1 MFAVSSWTDHWPYV
15 AAPYVFYSFCV
26 FWLLCMGD
34 HGDERNPV
42 KIFFKRIS
50 VSLERLTGRPGWAMA
65 GVLSGLLALGVAVV
79 GLYWDVAWHI
89 DFGRDKELFTPSHT
103 MILLGLSGMM
113 YASIIA
119 VIFATLDKAPV
130 GFQFAG
136 LTIPW
141 SALMLAV
148 LGFGGVAAFPLDELW
163 HRAYGVDVTL
173 WSPSHLQL
181 IAGGSLGP
189 IAVLMMLLEGRPQSR
204 STILGHVIEATAAG
218 AVLVGLTNFLGEFE
232 YGVPQFQ
239 ALYFP
244 LLIVLAAAFSL
255 VMARL
260 AIGPGGA
267 VAALAAY
274 LVVRGT
280 IALLVGGAL
289 NHTTPRFPLYLAAAL
304 CVEGVAALVGTRN
317 TLRFGL
323 ISGAAVGTVGLAGEM
338 VFTNASGW
346 LDSAPVLL
354 VPAAILGLVAGVS
367 AAVLGAGIGRAWRQG
382 DEVAASPVPLA
393 ALAVAG
399 LAVVV
404 TLAIPLPRNVGD
416 VGAAIRLVEP
426 AADGTSSRI
435 AVDLTPADAADNAI
449 SFGVMS
455 WQGGGRKWEKLEEL
469 SPGHWETADALPLTG
484 DWKTM
489 VSLMRGSQVMAAPVY
504 MPADA
509 EIGASAVPA
518 LPERQV
524 AFERN
529 TSVLLREAKDG
540 PSTPAVLAYGGVALV
555 TALWIGLFSVVGRRL
570 SAINNEAPVP
580 LAGRFGPSDWGNGNG
595 TPTQPPAAD
604 RPYARTWAST
614 PQPGTA
620 LPSK

>member
-1 MFAVSSWTDHWPYV
+1 MFAVTSWTDHWPYV

-34 HGDERNPV
+34 HGDETNPI

-65 GVLSGLLALGVAVV
+65 GTLSALLALGVAVV

-89 DFGRDKELFTPSHT
+89 DFGRDKQLFTPSHT

-119 VIFATLDKAPV
+119 IIFATLDKAPV

-189 IAVLMMLLEGRPQSR
+189 IAVLMMILEGRPQSR
-204 STILGHVIEATAAG
+204 PTFLGHFIEATAAG
-218 AVLVGLTNFLGEFE
+218 AILVGLTNFIGEFE
-232 YGVPQFQ
+232 FGVPQFQ

-244 LLIVLAAAFSL
+244 ILIALASAFSL
-255 VMARL
+255 VVARI

-267 VAALAAY
+267 LAAVTAHII
-274 LVVRGT
+274 LRT
-280 IALLVGGAL
+280 AIAGLVGGAL
-289 NHTTPRFPLYLAAAL
+289 NHTLPRFPLYLVAAL
-304 CVEGVAALVGTRN
+304 CVEGVAALVSTKN
-317 TLRFGL
+317 TLKFGL
-323 ISGAAVGTVGLAGEM
+323 ISGAAVGTIGLAGEM
-338 VFTNASGW
+338 VWVNASGW
-346 LDSAPVLL
+346 LDSAPALL
-354 VPAAILGLVAGVS
+354 APAAILGLVAGVS
-367 AAVLGAGIGRAWRQG
+367 AAVLGAGMGRAWRQG
-382 DEVAASPVPLA
+382 DEVAASSVPLA

-399 LAVVV
+399 IGVLA
-404 TLAIPLPRNVGD
+404 TLAYPLPRNVGD
-416 VGAAIRLVEP
+416 VSAVIRLLEP
-426 AADGTSSRI
+426 AADGTSARI
-435 AVDLTPADAADNAI
+435 AVAVTPADAADNAV

-455 WQGGGRKWEKLEEL
+455 WQGGGREWEKLEEV
-469 SPGHWETADALPLTG
+469 SPGNWETKDALPLTG

-489 VSLMRGSQVMAAPVY
+489 VSLMRGSQVMAAAVY

-524 AFERN
+524 KFERN

-540 PSTPAVLAYGGVALV
+540 PSTAAVLAYTGVALAV
-555 TALWIGLFSVVGRRL
+555 ALWIGMFALIGRRL
-570 SAINNEAPVP
+570 SDMNNEAPVTP
-580 LAGRFGPSDWGNGNG
+580 FSQNGHRDWGGGNG
-595 TPTQPPAAD
+595 TPSQPPSAD
-604 RPYARTWAST
+604 RPYARTWATTS
-614 PQPGTA
+614 
-620 LPSK
+620 

>member
-1 MFAVSSWTDHWPYV
+1 FAVSNWGDHWPYV
-15 AAPYVFYSFCV
+15 VAPYIFYSFCV

-50 VSLERLTGRPGWAMA
+50 VSLERLTGRPGWAVA

-89 DFGRDKELFTPSHT
+89 DFGRDKELLTPSHT

-119 VIFATLDKAPV
+119 ILFATLDKAPV
-130 GFQFAG
+130 GFNFAG

-141 SALMLAV
+141 SALLLGI

-189 IAVLMMLLEGRPQSR
+189 IAVLMMLLEGRPRSQ

-218 AVLVGLTNFLGEFE
+218 AILVGLTNFLGEFE
-232 YGVPQFQ
+232 FGVPQFQ

-244 LLIVLAAAFSL
+244 ILICLAAGFGL
-255 VMARL
+255 VVARL

-267 VAALAAY
+267 IAALVAY

-280 IALLVGGAL
+280 IGLLVGVAL
-289 NHTTPRFPLYLAAAL
+289 NHTFPRFPLYLAAAL
-304 CVEGVAALVGTRN
+304 CVEGVAALVGTRD
-317 TLRFGL
+317 TLKFGL
-323 ISGAAVGTVGLAGEM
+323 ISGAAVGTLGLAGEM
-338 VFTNASGW
+338 IFTNASGW

-354 VPAAILGLVAGVS
+354 VPAAILGLMAGVS
-367 AAVLGAGIGRAWRQG
+367 AAVLGAGMGRAWRQG
-382 DEVAASPVPLA
+382 DHVAASPVPLA
-393 ALAVAG
+393 ALAAAG
-399 LAVVV
+399 LGVV
-404 TLAIPLPRNVGD
+404 LALAYPLPRNVGKVD
-416 VGAAIRLVEP
+416 AVIKLVEP
-426 AADGTSSRI
+426 AADLTSARI
-435 AVDLTPADAADNAI
+435 AVDVVPADAADDAV

-455 WQGGGRKWEKLEEL
+455 WQGGGREWEQLEEV

-484 DWKTM
+484 SWKTT
-489 VSLMRGSQVMAAPVY
+489 VSLMRGSEVMAAPVY
-504 MPADA
+504 MPADP
-509 EIGASAVPA
+509 EIGASEVPA
-518 LPERQV
+518 LAERRIS
-524 AFERN
+524 FSRN
-529 TSVLLREAKDG
+529 TDVLLREAKDG
-540 PSTPAVLAYGGVALV
+540 PAGPAILAYTGVALV
-555 TALWIGLFSVVGRRL
+555 TAIWIGLYAVAGRRL
-570 SAINNEAPVP
+570 AELN
-580 LAGRFGPSDWGNGNG
+580 
-595 TPTQPPAAD
+595 
-604 RPYARTWAST
+604 
-614 PQPGTA
+614 
-620 LPSK
+620 

>member
-1 MFAVSSWTDHWPYV
+1 VQNSSGDEWAYV
-15 AAPYVFYSFCV
+15 AAPLFLYGIIVVGLAMWGFAN
-26 FWLLCMGD
+26 GEID
-34 HGDERNPV
+34 GRNPV
-42 KIFFKRIS
+42 KAFFRSIS
-50 VSLERLTGRPGWAMA
+50 FSLNRLTGLPGWCMA
-65 GVLSGLLALGVAVV
+65 GGLTGLFAAGLAAFGV
-79 GLYWDVAWHI
+79 YWDVAWHI

-119 VIFATLDKAPV
+119 IIFATLDKAPV

-136 LTIPW
+136 LTVPW

-189 IAVLMMLLEGRPQSR
+189 IAVLMMILEGRPHSR
-204 STILGHVIEATAAG
+204 PTFLGHFIEATAAG
-218 AVLVGLTNFLGEFE
+218 AILVGLTNFLGEFE
-232 YGVPQFQ
+232 FGVPQFQ

-244 LLIVLAAAFSL
+244 ILIVLAAAFSL
-255 VMARL
+255 VVARL

-267 VAALAAY
+267 LAAFTAY
-274 LVVRGT
+274 FILRAC
-280 IALLVGGAL
+280 IAGLVGGAL
-289 NHTTPRFPLYLAAAL
+289 NHTLPRFPLYLVAAL
-304 CVEGVAALVGTRN
+304 CVEGVAALVGTKN
-317 TLRFGL
+317 TLKFGL
-323 ISGAAVGTVGLAGEM
+323 ISGAAVGTFGLAGEM
-338 VFTNASGW
+338 FWANASGW

-367 AAVLGAGIGRAWRQG
+367 AAVLGAGMGRAWRQG
-382 DEVAASPVPLA
+382 DEVAASSVPLA

-399 LAVVV
+399 VGALLA
-404 TLAIPLPRNVGD
+404 LAYPLPRNVGD
-416 VGAAIRLVEP
+416 VSAVIRLAEP
-426 AADGTSSRI
+426 AADGTSARI
-435 AVDLTPADAADNAI
+435 AVAVTPADAADNAV

-455 WQGGGRKWEKLEEL
+455 WQGGGREWERLEEV
-469 SPGHWETADALPLTG
+469 SPGQWETAEALPLTG

-504 MPADA
+504 MPADP

-518 LPERQV
+518 LPQREV
-524 AFERN
+524 VFERN

-540 PSTPAVLAYGGVALV
+540 SPTAAILAYAGVALAV
-555 TALWIGLFSVVGRRL
+555 ALWIGMFSVIGRRL
-570 SAINNEAPVP
+570 SDLNNEAPVGSP
-580 LAGRFGPSDWGNGNG
+580 DKFGPSDWGTGNG
-595 TPTQPPAAD
+595 TPTHPPAAD

-614 PQPGTA
+614 P
-620 LPSK
+620 